1 MWWNLLRKWMRQSS
15 KWQKQWPKKAHCW
28 CVTNHHQS
36 MYTRCSTHSK
46 LAIYAGASIEWKWN
60 DTSVMKT
67 LGGKSLRAGWLLNIV
82 DLWKCAPSPHEHHQ
96 RSHFLMFVKAP
107 YNKSTLNTV
116 KCNCYSTEATP
127 VIRHTIFI
135 INFGSRTA
143 APPNHVARVR
153 FSLFGM
159 CTSVCVCACAC
170 VHWQLAEHHSGGLAT
185 NGSAEWIW
193 QIHLRKI
200 YFQFGNIP
208 FWWKELAG
216 GERIW
221 RPAAHPLRARTHIG
235 SIISCSEWLSA
246 YCAYESV
253 AVETI
258 SLSSFDIS
266 VSFY

>member
-36 MYTRCSTHSK
+36 MYTRCATHSK

-159 CTSVCVCACAC
+159 CTSVCVCVCLC
-170 VHWQLAEHHSGGLAT
+170 VRALAVGRASQRWFSNKWIRGMNMT
-185 NGSAEWIW
+185 NTFA
-193 QIHLRKI
+193 
-200 YFQFGNIP
+200 
-208 FWWKELAG
+208 
-216 GERIW
+216 
-221 RPAAHPLRARTHIG
+221 
-235 SIISCSEWLSA
+235 
-246 YCAYESV
+246 
-253 AVETI
+253 
-258 SLSSFDIS
+258 
-266 VSFY
+266 